1 MASINETSSTNDV
14 SVEKVNLKGLLSK
27 VLTLPAYQRRYCWG
41 KEQVSELLADIGKII
56 FPISNDNDVKPF
68 LPLFLGT
75 VILHQQVNTTESL
88 THYNLVDGQQRSLT
102 LCLLV
107 MALKEKNQN
116 SSNRIDQLLS
126 KKPLS
131 LLQAK
136 FTHREAQHQLASN
149 FALIKS
155 ILSSNQWQLEPSQ
168 LDLLF
173 THCEFVVITI
183 NSVDQAFAFFDSQ
196 NSAGKRLSDFDLL
209 KARHLRGVV
218 SDPSVGI
225 GCSRIWEE
233 YENLK
238 LNSCYNQRV
247 AYYLTEQLI
256 GRARKRLHGQHG
268 EHLQLTSEFGVRIQ
282 KSTETETSSTSNK
295 VQLSMPSNS
304 QLYQNWL
311 IHYHPDKK
319 DVFPFTFET
328 ELPLNDGNR
337 FIYSLDDVTEL
348 PLQLDQP
355 LIGGEQF
362 FMFIAKYAE
371 LYKQLFASDIDKESE
386 TSESSDKAEVVVSIQ
401 ECLLKIHRK
410 QESVQGRG
418 YPRLI
423 QSWQALILF
432 YVDRYGQD
440 KCFNEFVQLSDQ
452 YIFSFRILL
461 SQLRRSSIEKKLN
474 DEKIFS
480 RLLLLPTSRETVDYI
495 KRLINKSALELE
507 VSKQKKD
514 KIKGVRKRYL
524 ESFYWHQE
532 DIEFS
537 HKKSSNR
544 LSTFLIKMA
553 SSVTEST
560 DE

>member
-1 MASINETSSTNDV
+1 MNSHNETSPTSGV
-14 SVEKVNLKGLLSK
+14 SVEKVNLQDLLSK
-27 VLTLPAYQRRYCWG
+27 TLTLPAYQRRYCWG
-41 KEQVSELLADIGKII
+41 KEQVSELLADIGKMI
-56 FPISNDNDVKPF
+56 FPQANDNVTKSVI
-68 LPLFLGT
+68 PLFLGT
-75 VILHQQVNTTESL
+75 VILHQQANATGAF
-88 THYNLVDGQQRSLT
+88 THYDLVDGQQRSLT

-107 MALKEKNQN
+107 MALKEKSQI
-116 SSNRIDQLLS
+116 SSNSIDQLLS
-126 KKPLS
+126 EKPLS
-131 LLQAK
+131 LLTAK
-136 FTHREAQHQLASN
+136 FTNREAQGQLASN

-155 ILSSNQWQLEPSQ
+155 ILDSNQWELKQSHLA
-168 LDLLF
+168 LLF

-209 KARHLRGVV
+209 KARHLRGIV

-238 LNSCYNQRV
+238 LNSCYSQHV

-268 EHLQLTSEFGVRIQ
+268 EHLQLTSEFGVRTQ
-282 KSTETETSSTSNK
+282 NNSESESSSTLNK

-328 ELPLNDGNR
+328 ELQLNGGNR

-348 PLQLDQP
+348 PLQLNQP

-371 LYKQLFASDIDKESE
+371 LYKQLFASDIGKETE
-386 TSESSDKAEVVVSIQ
+386 TLATADAVETIQ
-401 ECLLKIHRK
+401 ECLLKMHRD
-410 QESVQGRG
+410 QEYYQGRG

-423 QSWQALILF
+423 QAWQALILF

-440 KCFNEFVQLSDQ
+440 NNFKKFVQLSDQ
-452 YIFSFRILL
+452 YIFSFRVLL
-461 SQLRRSSIEKKLN
+461 PQLRRSSIEKKLD
-474 DEKIFS
+474 DEKVFS
-480 RLLLLPTSRETVDYI
+480 RLLLLPTSKETIAYI
-495 KRLINKSALELE
+495 ERLINKSASELE
-507 VSKQKKD
+507 AKKQTKD
-514 KIKGVRKRYL
+514 QIKGVRKRYL

-532 DIEFS
+532 DIAFS
-537 HKKSSNR
+537 HKKSSNH
-544 LSTFLIKMA
+544 LSVLLMKMA